1 MASAYSRDNPSIT
14 WLSSFYLKEV
24 ILTTNSPT
32 SKYDDGSS

>member
-14 WLSSFYLKEV
+14 WLSSFYLKKSHTDYEF
-24 ILTTNSPT
+24 PH